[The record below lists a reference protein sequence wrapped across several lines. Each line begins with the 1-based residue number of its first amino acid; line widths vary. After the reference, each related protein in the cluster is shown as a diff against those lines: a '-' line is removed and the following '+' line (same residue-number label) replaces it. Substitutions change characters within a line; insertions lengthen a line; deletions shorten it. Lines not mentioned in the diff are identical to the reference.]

1 MTITTIIDAIR
12 RELSLWTLGD
22 VVVLAAVTCPL
33 WLPRALRLLG
43 VI

>member
-12 RELSLWTLGD
+12 RELSQWTLGD
-22 VVVLAAVTCPL
+22 VVTLAAVTCPL

>member
-12 RELSLWTLGD
+12 RELSLWTPGD